1 MEKRTVMVALAALKG
16 RYTGAPTLQFAG
28 LLLSAVPALAVYIV
42 FQRQIIRGLSVGA
55 IK

>member
-1 MEKRTVMVALAALKG
+1 MG

-28 LLLSAVPALAVYIV
+28 LLLAAVPALAVYVI